1 MFNLIVVDIVF
12 GAATYHIRAWRG
24 FSCGYDIPSFPTVL
38 LHLAV
43 FLVVEEILFYYAHRL
58 VSVTSINTYA
68 IICWPVEPMNII
80 TYPLLQAATPP
91 KALQIHPQEA
101 P

>member
-1 MFNLIVVDIVF
+1 MDRKKYMKAFKQCMFNLIVVDIVF

-43 FLVVEEILFYYAHRL
+43 FLVCLLY
-58 VSVTSINTYA
+58 TS
-68 IICWPVEPMNII
+68 PSPRDS
-80 TYPLLQAATPP
+80 
-91 KALQIHPQEA
+91 
-101 P
+101 